1 MIEPQRIADQVCE
14 MVGDRAEAIC
24 RVSRNAYGLTRF
36 ANSFIHQHHGE
47 DTAAVSLELA
57 VEGRVSSSSTT
68 RTGDDDLARLIDD
81 TIDGARLSPVDPR
94 WPGVMG
100 PADPVPPGH
109 SDRST
114 IEAGPD
120 ARVAHVADFVEAGSD
135 LLAAGFVD
143 SGCVE
148 AALATTAGRRAEGV
162 STRATLDGIHQTATS
177 AGNAHQTSVQF
188 SHLDGVAA
196 GRRAA
201 DLARRGENQVDIE
214 PGRYEVVLS
223 PECVATIAVFLGLYG
238 FGGRS
243 YLDGQSF
250 VDLGSQQFDRAFQL
264 VDDPEDP
271 RSIGV
276 GFDDEG
282 TSKHRLALVED
293 GVTKTVV
300 HDRRTA
306 GEAGAE
312 STGHS
317 LAGSGLG
324 PLPYNLVV
332 GGGSQSADD
341 LVAGIERGLFVST
354 FNYCRILDPRTQVV
368 TGLTRNGTFLIER
381 GEITSPLTNLR
392 FTQSFVEALG
402 PERVLGI
409 GNDQRHADNEF
420 GPGLVIAPSMRLA
433 EWNFTGGAQG

>member
-1 MIEPQRIADQVCE
+1 M
-14 MVGDRAEAIC
+14 
-24 RVSRNAYGLTRF
+24 
-36 ANSFIHQHHGE
+36 
-47 DTAAVSLELA
+47 
-57 VEGRVSSSSTT
+57 
-68 RTGDDDLARLIDD
+68 
-81 TIDGARLSPVDPR
+81 
-94 WPGVMG
+94 
-100 PADPVPPGH
+100 
-109 SDRST
+109 
-114 IEAGPD
+114 
-120 ARVAHVADFVEAGSD
+120 
-135 LLAAGFVD
+135 
-143 SGCVE
+143 
-148 AALATTAGRRAEGV
+148 
-162 STRATLDGIHQTATS
+162 
-177 AGNAHQTSVQF
+177 
-188 SHLDGVAA
+188 
-196 GRRAA
+196 
-201 DLARRGENQVDIE
+201 
-214 PGRYEVVLS
+214 
-223 PECVATIAVFLGLYG
+223 
-238 FGGRS
+238 
-243 YLDGQSF
+243 
-250 VDLGSQQFDRAFQL
+250 DLGSQQFDRAFQL